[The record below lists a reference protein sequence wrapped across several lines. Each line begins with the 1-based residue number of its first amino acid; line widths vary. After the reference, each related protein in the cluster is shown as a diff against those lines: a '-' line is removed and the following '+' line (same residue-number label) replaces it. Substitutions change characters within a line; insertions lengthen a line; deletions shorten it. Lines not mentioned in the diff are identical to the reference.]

1 MSFLFEETIYFV
13 DIILTVKMGCNCGKK
28 KIGTQ
33 PKKIVKSPSQRIVG
47 GGGYGTVIKRIIR
60 RAK

>member
-1 MSFLFEETIYFV
+1 MA
-13 DIILTVKMGCNCGKK
+13 CNCGKK
-28 KIGTQ
+28 KVGSQ

-47 GGGYGTVIKRIIR
+47 GGRGTVTKRIIR

>member
-1 MSFLFEETIYFV
+1 MIFFKLLTIYIV
-13 DIILTVKMGCNCGKK
+13 EIIHYKEMACNCGKK
-28 KIGTQ
+28 KVGSQ

-47 GGGYGTVIKRIIR
+47 GGRGTVTKRIIR